1 MKPIKNI
8 IAAIAGVALV
18 AGCAAPVHVQQDES
32 VSLSNY
38 KTYTWVET
46 RYSEND
52 NSKRPPA
59 YADLSVRNAANEE
72 LRKAGWS
79 EVSGNADAY
88 ISYDVMVERT
98 TARQSDPVYSQSFT
112 RTYYNPRMRR
122 WSTIYYPSQF
132 LGYNSY
138 DVPIREGTITITIT
152 DASTDKVIWQGWTT
166 DEVNYAKITSEEIAS
181 SVKNI
186 FTKFD
191 VASR

>member
-1 MKPIKNI
+1 MKPINKL
-8 IAAIAGVALV
+8 AAFLFSVVLV
-18 AGCAAPVHVQQDES
+18 AGCAAPVYVEKNDN
-32 VSLSNY
+32 VNLSNY
-38 KTYTWVET
+38 RTYSWVDT
-46 RYSEND
+46 RYTEND

-59 YADLSVRNAANEE
+59 YADASVRNAANEE
-72 LRKAGWS
+72 LSRAGWR
-79 EVSGNADAY
+79 EVSDNADAY

-152 DASTDKVIWQGWTT
+152 DANTDKVIWQAWTT
-166 DEVNYAKITSEEIAS
+166 DELNYSRITADEIRS

-186 FTKFD
+186 FSKFD
-191 VASR
+191 VASK

>member
-1 MKPIKNI
+1 MKPIQI
-8 IAAIAGVALV
+8 ISAAIFSVLV
-18 AGCAAPVHVQQDES
+18 IAGCSAPVHVQKDDN
-32 VSLSNY
+32 VNLSSY
-38 KTYTWVET
+38 KTYSWVDT

-59 YADLSVRNAANEE
+59 YADISVRNAANAE
-72 LRKAGWS
+72 LQKAGWR
-79 EVSGNADAY
+79 EVSDNADAY
-88 ISYDVMVERT
+88 ISYDVMVERN

-112 RTYYNPRMRR
+112 RTYYNPRLRR

-152 DASTDKVIWQGWTT
+152 DANTDKVIWQAWTT
-166 DEVNYAKITSEEIAS
+166 DELNYSRITSEEIQS

-186 FTKFD
+186 FSKFD